1 MKRVVKKVWIVIGM
15 LLSFLVIPLIS
26 SVTRNSKTT
35 INNISDEPE
44 MEYNASSL
52 DVIEQ
57 DIYLEDPIES
67 LMLRMSLV
75 SEDESVAPQ
84 YIENEEGELELKNV
98 AEFKV
103 EILGLEKEEEHLM
116 EFTSA
121 SPDTNMIIPIGRHID
136 KEKWVTVRI
145 TVNDVQEDMKLSF
158 FFDSATDS
166 IQNATINGKER
177 QEGLSLKYVQ
187 KVFPEMTEN
196 LFVLVAVIFLFLFL
210 IWYMVQNKESKMN
223 SVLFVVFLTME
234 LLFYYFYDN
243 YVYFQELPYVKKF
256 YYLITGLM
264 IAIIL
269 GLFFMLKK
277 KAKLEWV
284 AAYCVFGFGLIYLLI
299 LPAFSAPDEPDH
311 FVSAYKLSNQMLL
324 QEPTDEYGNVLVR
337 IGDYGDFVVRPGRE
351 TYGKIYGSL
360 FDFSNNDATL
370 VAQGGADDA
379 GGGIMGHLPGAI
391 GITIARLL
399 KLNKSMLLMLGRLM
413 GLLFYSFCVFW
424 AVKKM
429 PFGKMVLFVVSMFP
443 MTLEEAS
450 SFGYDLVVNGLVF
463 FVIAYILNLIYEKQM
478 VSLNDIVMVSISLFL
493 LAPCKAIYIFIAGLW
508 ILIPKEKFQ
517 QNKMKKEKCK
527 LITIFIVFT
536 STLLPNILVN
546 MRKVSG
552 ISSNSGLVSW
562 AGERGYGMGDVLQN
576 IPYSIYVFVNT
587 LIKNTEYYINTLIGS
602 RLGWLEITISQFI
615 ITGFLIILVLEFFR
629 EKEHYVIKTKER
641 VCYGVIASLI
651 SLAVLAAMWL
661 AWTPISYATVQGVQG
676 RYFLPMVPLLYLMM
690 ANNKRIRIKSSI
702 NMNVILLCILN
713 VFAVLDVLKIT
724 FCR

>member
-103 EILGLEKEEEHLM
+103 EILGLEKEEEHLI

-243 YVYFQELPYVKKF
+243 YVYFQELPYVEKF

-351 TYGKIYGSL
+351 NYGKIYGSL

-370 VAQGGADDA
+370 VAQD
-379 GGGIMGHLPGAI
+379 
-391 GITIARLL
+391 R
-399 KLNKSMLLMLGRLM
+399 KS
-413 GLLFYSFCVFW
+413 
-424 AVKKM
+424 
-429 PFGKMVLFVVSMFP
+429 VV
-443 MTLEEAS
+443 
-450 SFGYDLVVNGLVF
+450 
-463 FVIAYILNLIYEKQM
+463 
-478 VSLNDIVMVSISLFL
+478 
-493 LAPCKAIYIFIAGLW
+493 
-508 ILIPKEKFQ
+508 
-517 QNKMKKEKCK
+517 
-527 LITIFIVFT
+527 
-536 STLLPNILVN
+536 
-546 MRKVSG
+546 
-552 ISSNSGLVSW
+552 
-562 AGERGYGMGDVLQN
+562 
-576 IPYSIYVFVNT
+576 
-587 LIKNTEYYINTLIGS
+587 
-602 RLGWLEITISQFI
+602 
-615 ITGFLIILVLEFFR
+615 
-629 EKEHYVIKTKER
+629 
-641 VCYGVIASLI
+641 
-651 SLAVLAAMWL
+651 
-661 AWTPISYATVQGVQG
+661 
-676 RYFLPMVPLLYLMM
+676 
-690 ANNKRIRIKSSI
+690 
-702 NMNVILLCILN
+702 
-713 VFAVLDVLKIT
+713 
-724 FCR
+724 